1 MKKTLLIL
9 LLIFGFEG
17 YAQNQPVLDEIVA
30 VIGNHIILR
39 SDLEAEYIQ
48 AKKDMSFY
56 PGDLKCE
63 ILNQL
68 IIQKLYLHKGERDS
82 IYSSPEMV
90 ESELD
95 RRVKYYA
102 SQIGGEARL
111 AQYLGMTINEY
122 KDRRRPE
129 IENQQVSQKVQ
140 STIVSDIKA
149 SPTDVRKFFASIPKD
164 SLPKFGEELELGLI
178 SMKPEPSDYAK
189 EYALEKITKIRQ
201 DLLRGL
207 YSFDFA
213 AKSNSDDKT
222 TAVNGGELGY
232 FSRGQMVGAFER
244 VAFKLKGDSISEVI
258 ETKYGYHILQ
268 LIDRKGEK
276 VNARHILIKPLI
288 VKSDF
293 SALRNKMLEIIS
305 GLKSDSLS
313 MCKVASDF
321 STDMYTKDN
330 CGFYADQTTGS
341 QQISIE
347 VLDPLIAAKASVM
360 REGQYS
366 KPEKFEDIDG
376 TSGYRFL
383 YLRKAIPS
391 HTANLKDDYQKIQAL
406 ALEKKKEDTINKWV
420 SEYKRNVY
428 VRIDEKYASCKELS
442 QWKGLAN

>member
-1 MKKTLLIL
+1 LKKTLLIL

-244 VAFKLKGDSISEVI
+244 VAYKLKGDSISEVI

-321 STDMYTKDN
+321 SSDMYTKDN

>member
-1 MKKTLLIL
+1 LKKTLLIL

>member
-244 VAFKLKGDSISEVI
+244 VAYKLKGDSISEVI

-360 REGQYS
+360 REGHYS

-406 ALEKKKEDTINKWV
+406 ALENKKEDTINKWV

>member
-1 MKKTLLIL
+1 MKKTLTLL

-39 SDLEAEYIQ
+39 SDLEAEYTQ

-82 IYSSPEMV
+82 IYSNPEMV

-111 AQYLGMTINEY
+111 AQYLGMTIDEY

-164 SLPKFGEELELGLI
+164 SLPKFGEEVELALI

-189 EYALEKITKIRQ
+189 EYALEKITKIRK

-293 SALRNKMLEIIS
+293 SALRDQMLEIIS
-305 GLKSDSLS
+305 GLKSDSLT
-313 MCKVASDF
+313 MCKVASDL

-360 REGQYS
+360 RDGQYS

-383 YLRKAIPS
+383 YLRKAIPA

-406 ALEKKKEDTINKWV
+406 ALEKKKEDTINNWV
-420 SEYKRNVY
+420 SEYKSNVY

>member
-244 VAFKLKGDSISEVI
+244 VAYKLKGDSISEVI

-321 STDMYTKDN
+321 STDMYTNDN

>member
-244 VAFKLKGDSISEVI
+244 VAYKLKGDSISEVI

-288 VKSDF
+288 VKSDL

>member
-1 MKKTLLIL
+1 LKKTLLIL

-244 VAFKLKGDSISEVI
+244 VAYKLKGDSISEVI

>member
-1 MKKTLLIL
+1 LKKTLLIL

-244 VAFKLKGDSISEVI
+244 VAYKLKGDSISEVI

-288 VKSDF
+288 VKSDL

>member
-244 VAFKLKGDSISEVI
+244 VAYKLKGDSISEVI

>member
-1 MKKTLLIL
+1 MKKTLSIL
-9 LLIFGFEG
+9 FLFLGVNC
-17 YAQNQPVLDEIVA
+17 YAQNQPVIDEIVA
-30 VIGNHIILR
+30 VVGEHIILR
-39 SDLEAEYIQ
+39 SDLEAEYTQ
-48 AKKDMSFY
+48 AKQDMSFY

-111 AQYLGMTINEY
+111 AQYLGMTIDEY
-122 KDRRRPE
+122 KDRRRSE
-129 IENQQVSQKVQ
+129 IENQQISQKVQ
-140 STIVSDIKA
+140 GLIVSDTKA

-164 SLPKFGEELELGLI
+164 SLPKFGDEVELGLI

-201 DLLRGL
+201 DLMKGL

-213 AKSNSDDKT
+213 AKSNSDDKV

-244 VAFKLKGDSISEVI
+244 VAFKLKGDSISEII
-258 ETKYGYHILQ
+258 ETKYGYHIIQ

-288 VKSDF
+288 VKSDL
-293 SALRNKMLEIIS
+293 SALRDQMLEIIE

-313 MCKVASDF
+313 MCKVASEL

-341 QQISIE
+341 QQISID
-347 VLDPLIAAKASVM
+347 VLDPVIAAKASIM
-360 REGQYS
+360 RDGQYS
-366 KPEKFEDIDG
+366 KPEKFQDVDG
-376 TSGYRFL
+376 SSGYRFL
-383 YLRKAIPS
+383 YLRKLIPA
-391 HTANLKDDYQKIQAL
+391 HTANLKEDYQKIQAL
-406 ALEKKKEDTINKWV
+406 ALEKKKEDTIKKWV
-420 SEYKRNVY
+420 SEYKKNVY
-428 VRIDEKYASCKELS
+428 VKIDEKYASCNELS
-442 QWKGLAN
+442 QWKGLEN

>member
-244 VAFKLKGDSISEVI
+244 VAYKLKGDSISEVI

-366 KPEKFEDIDG
+366 KPEKVEDIDG

>member
-347 VLDPLIAAKASVM
+347 VLDPLIAAKAIVM

-406 ALEKKKEDTINKWV
+406 ALEKKKEETINKWV

>member
-244 VAFKLKGDSISEVI
+244 VAYKLKGDSISEVI

-321 STDMYTKDN
+321 SSDMYTKDN

>member
-1 MKKTLLIL
+1 MKKTLTIL

-39 SDLEAEYIQ
+39 SDLEAEYTQ

-293 SALRNKMLEIIS
+293 SRGIS
-305 GLKSDSLS
+305 R
-313 MCKVASDF
+313 
-321 STDMYTKDN
+321 
-330 CGFYADQTTGS
+330 Q
-341 QQISIE
+341 
-347 VLDPLIAAKASVM
+347 AK
-360 REGQYS
+360 R
-366 KPEKFEDIDG
+366 
-376 TSGYRFL
+376 
-383 YLRKAIPS
+383 
-391 HTANLKDDYQKIQAL
+391 
-406 ALEKKKEDTINKWV
+406 
-420 SEYKRNVY
+420 
-428 VRIDEKYASCKELS
+428 SCE
-442 QWKGLAN
+442 